1 MASPPVPEKSRE
13 AIGTGIVPNDAWL
26 ALGPAED
33 ILELD
38 LPIVDPHHHLWDH
51 KRHRY
56 LLDELRADLGNNG
69 GSSHRIVATVFV
81 DCLAFYRANGPEA
94 LRPVGETEFANG
106 VAAMCASGVY
116 GELRACAGIVSHAD
130 LTLGAAARD
139 VLQAH
144 IAAAGGPGGRFKG
157 IRHAGGWDASPL
169 IHNSHTRPPPGLY
182 GDATFRQGVAQL
194 APLGLSF
201 EAWQYHPQLPEVTA
215 LARAFP
221 DTSIILNH
229 LGGPLGVGPYSTQIP
244 GQADATFAQWRTHMA
259 ELASCPNVSV
269 KLGGLGMRIG
279 MFDHHA
285 RPAPPSSQEVADAWR
300 PWVET
305 AITQFGAQRC
315 MFESNFPVDK
325 GGASYAVLWNAFK
338 RIAAGASADEKAA
351 LFEGTARRVY
361 KL

>member
-1 MASPPVPEKSRE
+1 M
-13 AIGTGIVPNDAWL
+13 PNDAWL

-33 ILELD
+33 ILAPD

-56 LLDELRADLGNNG
+56 LLDELRADLGNP
-69 GSSHRIVATVFV
+69 GSSGHRVVATVFV
-81 DCLAFYRANGPEA
+81 DCMAFYRAEGPAA

-116 GELRACAGIVSHAD
+116 GELRACAGIVGHAD
-130 LTLGAAARD
+130 LMLGAAAAG
-139 VLQAH
+139 VLHAH
-144 IAAAGGPGGRFKG
+144 IAAGGGEGGRFKG

-169 IHNSHTRPPPGLY
+169 IHNSHTKPPPGLY
-182 GDATFRQGVAQL
+182 ADTTFRQGFAQL

-201 EAWQYHPQLPEVTA
+201 EAWQFHPQLPEVTA
-215 LARAFP
+215 LAQAFP

-229 LGGPLGVGPYSTQIP
+229 LGGPLGVGPYSRETP
-244 GQADATFAQWRTHMA
+244 GKVDQTFAQWRTHMA
-259 ELASCPNVSV
+259 ELARCPNVTV

-279 MFDHHA
+279 PFDHHA
-285 RPAPPSSQEVADAWR
+285 RPLPPTSQEVADAWR
-300 PWVET
+300 PWVQT
-305 AITQFGAQRC
+305 AIEQFGAQRC

-338 RIAAGASADEKAA
+338 RIAAGASADDKAA

>member
-1 MASPPVPEKSRE
+1 MADTTVSEKSRD
-13 AIGTGIVPNDAWL
+13 AIGTAILPNDAWL
-26 ALGPAED
+26 ALGPAEPV
-33 ILELD
+33 LD
-38 LPIVDPHHHLWDH
+38 PGLAIVDPHHHLWDN

-56 LLDELRADLGNNG
+56 LLDQLLADLGNPT
-69 GSSHRIVATVFV
+69 GSGHRIVATVFV
-81 DCLAFYRANGPEA
+81 DCMAFYRIDGPA
-94 LRPVGETEFANG
+94 AMRPVGETEFANG
-106 VAAMCASGVY
+106 IAAMSASGAH

-130 LTLGAAARD
+130 LRLGAAVQD

-144 IAAAGGPGGRFKG
+144 IVAGGGPGGRFKG
-157 IRHAGGWDASPL
+157 IRFAAGWDASPL
-169 IHNSHTRPPPGLY
+169 IHNSHTKPPQGLY
-182 GDATFRQGVAQL
+182 ADAAFRQGFARL

-221 DTSIILNH
+221 DTSIVLNH
-229 LGGPLGVGPYSTQIP
+229 LGGPLGVGPYA
-244 GQADATFAQWRTHMA
+244 GQADTTFAQWRTHMA
-259 ELASCPNVSV
+259 ELANCPNVSV

-279 MFDHHA
+279 VFDHHT
-285 RPAPPSSQEVADAWR
+285 RPMPPTSQQLADAWR

-305 AITQFGAQRC
+305 AIDQFGTQRC

-325 GGASYAVLWNAFK
+325 GAASYGVLWNAFK
-338 RIAAGASADEKAA
+338 RIATGASDDDKAA

>member
-1 MASPPVPEKSRE
+1 MAQAPVPEKSRD
-13 AIGTGIVPNDAWL
+13 AIGTGVLPNDAWL
-26 ALGPAED
+26 ALGPAEA
-33 ILELD
+33 ILDAD

-56 LLDELRADLGNNG
+56 LLDELRQDLGNPA
-69 GSSHRIVATVFV
+69 GSGHRIVATVFV
-81 DCLAFYRANGPEA
+81 DCVAFYRADGPAA

-106 VAAMCASGVY
+106 VAAMCASGTY
-116 GELRACAGIVSHAD
+116 GELRACAGIVGHAD

-139 VLQAH
+139 VLLAH
-144 IAAAGGPGGRFKG
+144 IAAGGGAGGRFKG

-169 IHNSHTRPPPGLY
+169 IHNSHTKPPPHLY
-182 GDATFRQGVAQL
+182 GDASFRQGLAQL

-229 LGGPLGVGPYSTQIP
+229 LGGPLGVGPYA
-244 GQADATFAQWRTHMA
+244 GQADITFAQWRTHMA
-259 ELASCPNVSV
+259 ELATCPNVTV

-285 RPAPPSSQEVADAWR
+285 RPAPPTSQQVADAWR

-325 GGASYAVLWNAFK
+325 GAASYAVLWNAFK

-351 LFEGTARRVY
+351 LFDGTARRVY